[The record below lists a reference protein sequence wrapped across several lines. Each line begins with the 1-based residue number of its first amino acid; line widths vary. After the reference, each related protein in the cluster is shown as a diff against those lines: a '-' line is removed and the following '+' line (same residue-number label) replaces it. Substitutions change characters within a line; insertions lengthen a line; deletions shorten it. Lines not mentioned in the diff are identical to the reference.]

1 MRRHLSAFLLCL
13 VASLFVL
20 PSAAQADG
28 PELKFEMD
36 GYYRIRGHLFGNLFD
51 KEFPK
56 DGARDVAMYYLQNAD
71 TDIPAEFSDAFRASY
86 PSATTSQLVDSYCR
100 SYVTQCRKAIHDP
113 HRSSWFVQRGRFE
126 PKLSMRGIKVQATID
141 VFDNVIW
148 GDNENLA
155 ATPLFAGSP
164 SATQTDGTVT
174 DTIKVRRLWAEW
186 KTAFGLLR
194 IGRQPSHWG
203 LGILV
208 NDGNGF
214 RNDFGEAYEGA
225 TFDRIIFATRPVSL
239 IKGIHAIA
247 TGKEMPDAADDPGI
261 ITAVGFDWLV
271 NSSAITFR
279 KKITDDDNIS
289 DENAEG
295 TAGIRQSPIWLSD
308 QGDDVMEMIYV
319 LMFKREDWQVGK
331 EIMDLTIGTSW
342 MNRWQSSTES
352 NVWIPDVYL
361 RWAMRGAF
369 VEAEA
374 YHIFGNTD
382 AIAPDFD
389 KTTKAS
395 ITGFVARAGYENPA
409 FTGLFEVGYASGDDS
424 ILDENFTGRPL
435 HSDYN
440 VGLILYEQLMAQRT
454 IEKFVGDEDTQGLW
468 SKGGVYNSTYIN
480 PRFKFRP
487 GDIWEFRLGFLM
499 AWANEVDGAII
510 PYLDR
515 EGGSESAGDI
525 TETKLLGAEIDFG
538 IHMKW
543 LDEHILVGI
552 EGGYMH
558 AGPRMGRMT
567 QYQDPAE
574 AVGYLAYDSD
584 GYEDIGTRLNNV
596 FTVQGRFAFVF

>member
-56 DGARDVAMYYLQNAD
+56 DGARDVAMYYLQDAD
-71 TDIPAEFSDAFRASY
+71 TDIPAEFSDAFRAAH
-86 PSATTSQLVDSYCR
+86 PSSTTSQLVDSYCR

-174 DTIKVRRLWAEW
+174 DTIKVKRLWAEW

-203 LGILV
+203 LGILA

-214 RNDFGEAYEGA
+214 RNDFGEAYQGA
-225 TFDRIIFATRPVSL
+225 TYDRIIFATRPVTL
-239 IKGIHAIA
+239 VKGIHAIA

-261 ITAVGFDWLV
+261 ITAVGFDKLV

-331 EIMDLTIGTSW
+331 EIMDLTIGTYW
-342 MNRWQSSTES
+342 VNRWQSSTES

-389 KTTKAS
+389 KTTEAS

-424 ILDENFTGRPL
+424 ILDEKFTGRPL

-440 VGLILYEQLMAQRT
+440 VGLILYEQIMAQRT

-538 IHMKW
+538 VHMKW

-574 AVGYLAYDSD
+574 AVGYLAYDSED
-584 GYEDIGTRLNNV
+584 YKDIGTRLNNV
-596 FTVQGRFAFVF
+596 FTIQGRFAFVF

>member
-1 MRRHLSAFLLCL
+1 MRRPLPSLLLCL
-13 VASLFVL
+13 LAILVSL
-20 PSAAQADG
+20 PSAAQAGG

-36 GYYRIRGHLFGNLFD
+36 GYYRVRGHLFGNLFD

-56 DGARDVAMYYLQNAD
+56 DGARDVAMYYLQDPA
-71 TDIPAEFSDAFRASY
+71 TDIPAEFADGFRASH
-86 PSATTSQLVDSYCR
+86 PSSTTSQMVDSYCR
-100 SYVTQCRKAIHDP
+100 SFPAQCRKAIHDP
-113 HRSSWFVQRGRFE
+113 NRSSWFVQRGRFE

-141 VFDNVIW
+141 VLDNVIW

-174 DTIKVRRLWAEW
+174 DTIKVKRLWAEW

-194 IGRQPSHWG
+194 VGRQPSHWG
-203 LGILV
+203 LGILA

-214 RNDFGEAYEGA
+214 RNDFGDAYQGA
-225 TFDRIIFATRPVSL
+225 TYDRIIFATRPVSL

-247 TGKEMPDAADDPGI
+247 TGKATPDPADDPGI
-261 ITAVGFDWLV
+261 ITAIGFDKLV

-295 TAGIRQSPIWLSD
+295 TSGIRQSPIWLSD
-308 QGDDVMEMIYV
+308 QGDDVLEMIYV

-331 EIMDLTIGTSW
+331 EIMDLTVGTYW
-342 MNRWQSSTES
+342 VNRWQRSTES

-369 VEAEA
+369 VEAEF
-374 YHIFGNTD
+374 YHIFGSTD

-389 KTTKAS
+389 KTTEAS
-395 ITGFVARAGYENPA
+395 ITGLVARAGYENPT

-424 ILDENFTGRPL
+424 ILDDKFTGRPI

-440 VGLILYEQLMAQRT
+440 VGLILYEQLLAQRT

-510 PYLDR
+510 PYL
-515 EGGSESAGDI
+515 GNESAGDI

-538 IHMKW
+538 VHMKW
-543 LDEHILVGI
+543 LDEHILIGI

-574 AVGYLAYDSD
+574 AVGYLPYNSD
-584 GYEDIGTRLNNV
+584 QYEDIDTRLNNI
-596 FTVQGRFAFVF
+596 FTVQGSFAFVF

>member
-1 MRRHLSAFLLCL
+1 MARAQSTLLLSLLAGL
-13 VASLFVL
+13 LML
-20 PSAAQADG
+20 PSMATAAG

-36 GYYRIRGHLFGNLFD
+36 GYFRVRGHLFGNLFD
-51 KEFPK
+51 KQFPK
-56 DGARDVAMYYLQNAD
+56 DGARDVARYYLEDAA
-71 TDIPAEFSDAFRASY
+71 TDIPTEFADSFRTQY
-86 PSATTSQLVDSYCR
+86 PSSTTSQLVDSYCR
-100 SYVTQCRKAIHDP
+100 SFPAQCRQGIHKP

-126 PKLSMRGIKVQATID
+126 PKLSMRGITVQATID
-141 VFDNVIW
+141 VFDNVVW

-164 SATQTDGTVT
+164 SATQPDGTVT
-174 DTIKVRRLWAEW
+174 DTIEVKRLWAEW

-194 IGRQPSHWG
+194 IGRQPSQWG
-203 LGILV
+203 LGILA

-214 RNDFGEAYEGA
+214 RNDFGEAYQGS
-225 TFDRIIFATRPVSL
+225 TYDRIIFATRPVTL
-239 IKGIHAIA
+239 VKGIHAIA
-247 TGKEMPDAADDPGI
+247 TGKAMPDAADDPGI
-261 ITAVGFDWLV
+261 ITAIGFDKLV

-289 DENAEG
+289 DENAAG
-295 TAGIRQSPIWLSD
+295 TSGIRQSPIWLSD
-308 QGDDVMEMIYV
+308 SGDDVLEMIYV

-331 EIMDLTIGTSW
+331 EIMDLTVGTYW
-342 MNRWQSSTES
+342 VNRWQASTDS

-369 VEAEA
+369 VEAEL
-374 YHIFGNTD
+374 YHIFGSTD
-382 AIAPDFD
+382 AIAPEFD
-389 KTTKAS
+389 KTTTAS

-409 FTGLFEVGYASGDDS
+409 VTALFEVGYAGGDDS
-424 ILDENFTGRPL
+424 ILDDNFTGRPL
-435 HSDYN
+435 HSDFN

-468 SKGGVYNSTYIN
+468 SRGGVYNSTYIN

-510 PYLDR
+510 PYLAN
-515 EGGSESAGDI
+515 ESAGNI
-525 TETKLLGAEIDFG
+525 SETKLLGTEIDLG

-543 LDEHILVGI
+543 LDEHIIIGI
-552 EGGYMH
+552 EGGFMH
-558 AGPRMGRMT
+558 AGPRMGRTT

-574 AVGYLAYDSD
+574 AVGYLPYNSEE
-584 GYEDIGTRLNNV
+584 YEAITTRLNNV

>member
-100 SYVTQCRKAIHDP
+100 TYVTQCRKAIHDP

-214 RNDFGEAYEGA
+214 RNDFGEAYDGA

-596 FTVQGRFAFVF
+596 FTIQGRFAFFF